1 MFDVVVKDWFEQ
13 SFGQATPVQ
22 KASWKAIDSG
32 RDVLISAPTGS
43 GKTFAAFLHSIN
55 RIYQELD
62 AVESPD
68 LKIIYVSP
76 LKALSND
83 IQINLQQPLEA
94 IKSSM
99 DSDNQP
105 IEAEVWTGDTPA
117 HQRTRIRKNP
127 PHILVTTPESLFN
140 ILTSDSGRAIMP
152 TVDTVIIDEVHA
164 VATNKRGA
172 HLLLSLSRLEAL
184 TIKRPQ
190 RIAISATQKPIE
202 RMRDYIL
209 QPDYAEIVNMGHQR
223 QLELSVELP
232 DMPLT
237 AVASAEQW
245 AHTYDQLAHHI
256 EQHKTTLIFVNNRRL
271 SERLSRHLG
280 ERLGEEVVAAHHG
293 SLAKEHRFDV
303 EQKLKSGALKAMVA
317 TSSLELGIDIGD
329 IDLVCQMGSPGSI
342 QAFLQRVGR
351 SGHGIGRIPKGQLY
365 PLTLDDLVEATAL
378 KRAVAQGELESS
390 HFPKQPLDVLAQ
402 QIVAEVAMREWH
414 IERLYHLFASNIC
427 YQNMRFETFEGVID
441 MLARGFSGAAAP
453 QKALIFYDRVQK
465 TVRPKKSAQLTAL
478 LNGGTIPDQFDYDVR
493 LLPEDIKIGTLNED
507 FSFESIP
514 GDIFQLGNHS
524 YRIVK
529 IQTGVVFA
537 EDAKG
542 MPPNIPFWFG
552 TQMWRSDE
560 LSAVVSDMRETL
572 NSCFDN
578 KITSQDCAEDLAVPS
593 AAMDQLLN
601 YTDKTRQVLGLFPT
615 QQDIVIERF
624 FDGNNDMHVVVHSVY
639 GSRIN
644 RAWGLAL
651 RKRFCRQ
658 FNFELQAAA
667 LEDAIILSLGAT
679 HSFDL
684 ADVIHYLKPE
694 TVREVLIQALLDTP
708 FFVTQWRWNASIALA
723 VKRRRGDKRVL
734 PQFQRNAA
742 EDLVAQVFPE
752 QIACAENIQGK
763 RQVPDHPLV
772 EQTIKDC
779 TETIMDIEGLQQ
791 VLESMRSGEV
801 RVHCVDSNTPSPA
814 SLAIINARNFAFLD
828 DAPAE
833 ERRTLA
839 IKTQNLNQDFNPGL
853 ITSEVI
859 VRVNQEAMPPMRD
872 VDELMQVIDYVGFY
886 WLQEVQEHASA
897 IQELLR
903 QQRIEQQQYQ
913 ERTFY
918 HAAHNQTHVEAV
930 LAQTETQALD
940 DFLSNRLSI
949 SGRISFAELMVFFP
963 VSASVLQQ
971 ALLRLQNRG
980 IVFELETD
988 VWINRDNLSKL
999 RQYALG
1005 EKRRYVQPASPAQWE
1020 RFVKR
1025 WQRLEIPLE
1034 GLEGLQTVLTQFQG
1048 FSATAQQWE
1057 EDILPGRVSDFNPYM
1072 LDQLC
1077 QHGLF
1082 IWKRTTQTETANKA
1096 NLLSLQKMPMT
1107 FLMRES
1113 QHLFPTPELLNL
1125 CNEAESILK
1134 LLQDKGAL
1142 FVRDMLQYIDVPVSY
1157 IEQGLIQLIRNGLIV
1172 ADGFAAMRSFCK
1184 KPADR
1189 HRQLKKAKKYAN
1201 NLGYLEMMGRWSLI
1215 ESRVA
1220 SEAEYLT
1227 LLLQRYGVLTHQ
1239 VFKQEHVPF
1248 TWREA
1253 IPQLNRLEA
1262 RGEVLGGRFLRLD
1275 AGMQYALPQAYKALK
1290 KTK

>member
-1 MFDVVVKDWFEQ
+1 MFDVVVKNWFEE

-22 KASWKAIDSG
+22 HASWQSIDSG

-43 GKTFAAFLHSIN
+43 GKTFAAFLHSID
-55 RIYQELD
+55 RIYRELD
-62 AVESPD
+62 TQDALG

-83 IQINLQQPLEA
+83 IQINLQQPLRA

-99 DSDNQP
+99 GVDDLP
-105 IEAEVWTGDTPA
+105 IKAEVWTGDTSA
-117 HQRTRIRKNP
+117 HQRTQIRKNP

-140 ILTSDSGRAIMP
+140 ILTSESGRAMMP
-152 TVDTVIIDEVHA
+152 SVDTVIIDEVHA

-184 TIKRPQ
+184 TVRRPQ

-202 RMRDYIL
+202 HMRDYIL
-209 QPDYAEIVNMGHQR
+209 QPDFAEIVNMGHQR
-223 QLELSVELP
+223 QLELSIELP
-232 DMPLT
+232 DCPLT

-245 AHTYDQLAHHI
+245 AQTYDQLAEQI
-256 EQHKTTLIFVNNRRL
+256 GQHKTTLIFVNNRRL
-271 SERLSRHLG
+271 SERLCRHLG
-280 ERLGEEVVAAHHG
+280 ERVGEAHVAAHHG
-293 SLAKEHRFDV
+293 SLAKEHRFSV
-303 EQKLKSGALKAMVA
+303 EQRLKQGALKALVA

-351 SGHGIGRIPKGQLY
+351 SGHGVGRIPKGQLY

-378 KRAVAQGELESS
+378 KRAVVQGDLECS
-390 HFPKQPLDVLAQ
+390 HFPKHPLDVLAQ
-402 QIVAEVAMREWH
+402 QIVAEVAMREWD
-414 IERLYHLFASNIC
+414 IERLYHLFSTNAC
-427 YQNMRFETFEGVID
+427 YQDMDFTTFENVVD

-465 TVRPKKSAQLTAL
+465 TLRPKKSAQLTAL
-478 LNGGTIPDQFDYDVR
+478 LNGGTIPDQFDYDVK
-493 LLPEDIKIGTLNED
+493 LLPDDIKIGTLNED

-529 IQTGVVFA
+529 IQTGTVFV

-560 LSAVVSDMRETL
+560 LTEAVSSVRYDL
-572 NSCFDN
+572 NTRSEQA
-578 KITSQDCAEDLAVPS
+578 QDTQDQDVFAVPQ

-601 YTDKTRQVLGLFPT
+601 YADKTRQVLGLFPT

-679 HSFDL
+679 HSFNL
-684 ADVIHYLKPE
+684 QDVTEYLKPE
-694 TVREVLIQALLDTP
+694 TVRDVLIQALLDTP

-723 VKRRRGDKRVL
+723 VKRRRGDQRVL

-772 EQTIKDC
+772 QQTISDC
-779 TETIMDIEGLQQ
+779 TEAIMDIEGLQQ
-791 VLESMRSGEV
+791 VLEQMRSGQV
-801 RVHCVDSNTPSPA
+801 TVHCVDSNTPSPA

-839 IKTQNLNQDFNPGL
+839 IKTQDLNSQFNPGL
-853 ITSEVI
+853 ITKETI
-859 VRVNQEAMPPMRD
+859 VRVNEEAMPPARD
-872 VDELMQVIDYVGFY
+872 ADELMEVIDYVGFY
-886 WLQEVQEHASA
+886 WSEESGQQQHLVQQLQQ
-897 IQELLR
+897 
-903 QQRIEQQQYQ
+903 QQRIDQKQHDGRIY
-913 ERTFY
+913 FY
-918 HAAHNQTHVEAV
+918 AVHNLPKLEEILKQPDAAV
-930 LAQTETQALD
+930 LD
-940 DFLSNRLSI
+940 DFLSNRLNI
-949 SGRISFAELMVFFP
+949 SGHISFTDLLSLFP

-971 ALLRLQNRG
+971 ALLRLEARG
-980 IVFELETD
+980 IAFQLEKD
-988 VWINRDNLSKL
+988 VWISRDNLSKL
-999 RQYALG
+999 RHYALG
-1005 EKRRYVQPASPAQWE
+1005 EKRSYVKPASPGQWQ
-1020 RFVKR
+1020 RFLEQ
-1025 WQRLEIPLE
+1025 WQRLTSPLS
-1034 GLEGLQTVLTQFQG
+1034 GIEGLQTVLTQFQG

-1057 EDILPGRVSDFNPYM
+1057 QEILPQRVTDFSPHM

-1077 QHGLF
+1077 QNGLF
-1082 IWKRTTQTETANKA
+1082 IWKRTTQTDSANQA
-1096 NLLSLQKMPMT
+1096 SLRSLQKMPMT
-1107 FLMRES
+1107 FLLRNN
-1113 QHLFPTPELLNL
+1113 QHLFPCPQELQLST
-1125 CNEAESILK
+1125 EAQTVLD
-1134 LLQDKGAL
+1134 LLQERGAL
-1142 FVRDMLQYIDVPVSY
+1142 FVRDMLQHIDLPVGY

-1172 ADGFAAMRSFCK
+1172 SDGFAAMRSFSK
-1184 KPADR
+1184 SPAER

-1201 NLGYLEMMGRWSLI
+1201 NMGYLDMMGRWSVI
-1215 ESRVA
+1215 ESETA
-1220 SEAEYLT
+1220 TEHEYLS

-1253 IPQLNRLEA
+1253 IPHLNRLEA

-1275 AGMQYALPQAYKALK
+1275 AGMQYAVPQAYKTLK
-1290 KTK
+1290 KIK